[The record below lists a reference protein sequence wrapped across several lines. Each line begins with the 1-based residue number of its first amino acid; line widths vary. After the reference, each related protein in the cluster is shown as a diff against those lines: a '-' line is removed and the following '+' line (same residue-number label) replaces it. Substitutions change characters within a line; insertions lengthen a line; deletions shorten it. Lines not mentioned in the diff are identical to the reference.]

1 MNKTKKM
8 RMVPPP
14 VDTEIMTMTLV
25 ERPLMTSM
33 MFVSVVVF
41 MVLFGL
47 VNMVPLL
54 DPVSLFWLPFC

>member
-1 MNKTKKM
+1 
-8 RMVPPP
+8 
-14 VDTEIMTMTLV
+14 MTMTLV